1 MMSGILEGKAAAIT
15 GAGTGLG
22 RSYALTFAAHGAS
35 VVVNDRSVTV
45 EGAALNSRS
54 LADEVV
60 GEIRAAAGTAV
71 ANYADVS
78 DVAGAA
84 SITEDAVAAFGRL
97 DILVNNAGIVRDSPF
112 ADMPV
117 EDFDALIAVHLR
129 GTFLVSQSAFS
140 HMAERGDGGVIVNT
154 TSRTGIRGKTGQAN
168 YAAAKAGI
176 IGLSSV
182 LALEGRDHGIR
193 VWTVSPRMA
202 SRAWENGR
210 VTSSGVITD
219 ELREYHTGDAAA
231 LAVLYMVSDRAA
243 AYTGKVVFA
252 SADGLQEMRWQPARA
267 WEPGRAADV
276 DDVAKAVDGGLVLF
290 ADKGDLGAPV

>member
-1 MMSGILEGKAAAIT
+1 MMSGILDGKVAAVT

-45 EGAALNSRS
+45 EGTALINSA
-54 LADEVV
+54 LADGVV
-60 GEIRAAAGTAV
+60 AEIRAAGGRAV
-71 ANYADVS
+71 ANHADVS

-84 SITEDAVAAFGRL
+84 SVTEDALTEFGRL

-117 EDFDALIAVHLR
+117 EDFDAVVAVHLR
-129 GTFLVSQSAFS
+129 GTFLVSQAAFR
-140 HMAERGDGGVIVNT
+140 HMAGRGGGVIINT
-154 TSRTGIRGKTGQAN
+154 TSRTGIRGKTTQAN
-168 YAAAKAGI
+168 YGAAKAGI

-182 LALEGRDHGIR
+182 LALEGSEHGIR

-210 VTSSGVITD
+210 VTSSGVIND
-219 ELREYHTGDAAA
+219 ELRERYTSDAAA
-231 LAVLYMVSDRAA
+231 LAVLYMASDRATP
-243 AYTGKVVFA
+243 YTGEVVFA
-252 SADGLQEMRWQPARA
+252 SADGLQGMRWQAARA
-267 WEPGRAADV
+267 WEPEPSADV
-276 DDVAKAVDGGLVLF
+276 DDVAKAVSEGLILF
-290 ADKGDLGAPV
+290 ADAGNLGSPV